1 MSLRSLPAIAVLW
14 LMDAS
19 GVKAQVGPASSVQ
32 GPPPVQTGGMRG
44 DGPAPAPKPASIT
57 RADPELDALI
67 APDARIERVA
77 AGFGINEGTTW
88 VRDGHGS
95 GFLLVAGLIDNVLYR
110 IAPDNTVSVF
120 MEKAGYTGE
129 DVESVGTQT
138 RAGRSHVLL
147 IGPTCSGVDPQGRV
161 LWCASDDR
169 RLMRLEKDGSH
180 TVLSDGAGGKR
191 FNGPN
196 DISIKSDGAVYLTD
210 NDFGLRGAGRSPL
223 KEMDDGVWLIR
234 DGQTTRLLSDKQ
246 LGGIPNGITLS
257 NDEKYLYLSAGNRMM
272 RYVVNADDTLG
283 ESLLFTQGAGIGDGM
298 RVDTRGNI
306 YSTGGAGPGLVR
318 ITSPAGK
325 LLGTINLP
333 VLGAEPKKQI
343 CATNVA
349 FGDADGKT
357 LFVAACD
364 AVYKI
369 RLKVAGPLEGPGG

>member
-1 MSLRSLPAIAVLW
+1 MKSMLNRRLAVALGW
-14 LMDAS
+14 LLCAAA
-19 GVKAQVGPASSVQ
+19 GGAQLGQ
-32 GPPPVQTGGMRG
+32 MRG
-44 DGPAPAPKPASIT
+44 DGPAPAAAPSGIS
-57 RADPELDALI
+57 RLDPDLNALI
-67 APDARIERVA
+67 APDAKVEFVA
-77 AGFGINEGTTW
+77 SGFGLDEGTTW

-95 GFLLVAGLIDNVLYR
+95 GFLLLGGLLDNVLYK

-120 MEKAGYTGE
+120 MEKAGYSGN
-129 DVESVGTQT
+129 DVESVGAQT

-147 IGPTCSGVDPQGRV
+147 IGPSCSGVDPQGRI
-161 LWCASDDR
+161 LWCADDDR
-169 RLMRLEKDGSH
+169 AVMRLEADGRH

-210 NDFGLRGAGRSPL
+210 NDFGLRGATKSPL
-223 KEMDDGVWLIR
+223 KELQDAVWLIK
-234 DGQTTRLLSDKQ
+234 DGKTIQLVTDKE

-257 NDEKYLYLSAGNRMM
+257 ADEKFLYLSAFNKMM
-272 RYVVNADDTLG
+272 RYAVNPDDTLG
-283 ESLLFTQGAGIGDGM
+283 LGTLFTQGIGIGDGM
-298 RVDTRGNI
+298 RSDSQGNI

-318 ITSPAGK
+318 VTAPSGK

-349 FGDADGKT
+349 FGDVDGKT
-357 LFVAACD
+357 LYIAACD

-369 RLKVAGPLEGPGG
+369 RLKVPGVLEGPAR